1 MLDNVRTSQDLA
13 TQVHHWD
20 AFRLR
25 CREKGMTKRDID
37 CLRFIPPT
45 VAEFM
50 AGCWV
55 ALLNNSGDWQTD
67 CHFVFF
73 QSYFCMSMPQLV

>member
-1 MLDNVRTSQDLA
+1 
-13 TQVHHWD
+13 
-20 AFRLR
+20 
-25 CREKGMTKRDID
+25 MTKRDID